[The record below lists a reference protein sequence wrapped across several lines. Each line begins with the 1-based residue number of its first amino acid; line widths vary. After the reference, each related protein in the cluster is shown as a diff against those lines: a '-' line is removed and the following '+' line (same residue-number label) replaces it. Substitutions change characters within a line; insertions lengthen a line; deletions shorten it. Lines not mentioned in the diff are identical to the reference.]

1 MSYYIFKISLGME
14 RLQRIQVALESE
26 EVKVIDG
33 DRLKIVDNRTGKA
46 YEVTV
51 KESKDCYF
59 IQSKDFTKIEDKQG
73 EPLRLYDPGYMD
85 TICNTSRISYIDG
98 DKGVLEYRGIPIE
111 QLAEKSTFL
120 EVAFLLI
127 FGELPSKNQL
137 NTFQEK

>member
-1 MSYYIFKISLGME
+1 LT
-14 RLQRIQVALESE
+14 
-26 EVKVIDG
+26 D
-33 DRLKIVDNRTGKA
+33 
-46 YEVTV
+46 
-51 KESKDCYF
+51 KD
-59 IQSKDFTKIEDKQG
+59 D

-127 FGELPSKNQL
+127 YGELPSSGQL
-137 NTFQEK
+137 NNFSEK